1 MHEMGECTKF
11 GEEDLEH
18 AIIED
23 FRARGYEHV
32 KGETIQRDRREVI
45 LFNDLQ
51 TYLRHRYPDI
61 TDGEIRVAATMFR
74 VSDRGDYVSNRE
86 TLQRIREGYSIK
98 REDMKTTLWINL
110 LDFQHPENNIFKI
123 VNQLEIQG
131 PKNDR
136 RPDAIV
142 YVNGIPLVV
151 LEFKSAIREDATI
164 YSAYQQLNIR
174 YIRDIPELFIYNA
187 FTVISDGVNSKA
199 GTVFTDY
206 PDYYSWN
213 RSEAKDPSSD
223 GVNSLRTLI
232 DGMFRKE
239 RLLAII
245 RDFIYFPD
253 DSGSNEKILC
263 RYPQFF
269 AATELLDNIGP
280 HMKPK
285 GDGKGGTYFG
295 TTGCGKSF
303 TMLFLTRLLMRS
315 KEMRNPTIILI
326 TDREDLDN
334 QLSKQFIRSRRFLGD
349 ENVLSMDTGTNL
361 RNKLKDVASGGVYLS
376 TIQKFNEEGSMLSD
390 RSNIIIISDEAHRS
404 QLNMEQADKIIDGK
418 RKHTVGFARILHDS
432 FPNATYVGFSGTPID
447 ETMEVFGDIVD
458 EYTMAES
465 EKDKITSKIVYEGR
479 AAKVALAEDQ
489 MAAIEE
495 YYKDSLDRGANEYQ
509 VEKSKK
515 DLSKLDIIIGNEGR
529 LEKVSDDFI
538 AHYEARVAEG
548 ATVAGKAMFV
558 CANRRIAYDFYQM
571 LKRKRPE
578 WFEVREAD
586 RPPKEGEEKAEPI
599 EMVKLVATR
608 GSNDPADLFEL
619 CGDSA
624 YRSNL
629 QTQFK
634 KIESNFKIAI
644 VVDMWLTGFDV
655 PFLDAMYLDK
665 PIQKHSLIQAISR
678 VNRIYEGKEYG
689 LIVDYLGIKKELD
702 LALNKYARGGI
713 GRGTYPES
721 GEFAKIVKETLSAL
735 DGRFH
740 GLDSSGY
747 YSDDSSKQ
755 IDCLGRAMEF
765 VQQDKEFEH
774 WFMSTVRKLKT
785 AYNNCVY
792 SDDITADER
801 SRIYFYCGVRS
812 MIAKI
817 ISGNAPDTAQMN
829 RKVREMLEKAIQ
841 SDEVSQIGIII
852 DNIETD
858 RIDLLSDEYLERLES
873 IPGSNT
879 KFKLLERLTRMAIGN
894 LRKINKL
901 KADSFSE
908 RFNKIVQKYNDRHMG
923 AEELRQIINSM
934 TDDVV
939 EMLNSE
945 LVSLIRSID
954 KEEKE
959 ADALGLTRQEKA
971 FYDILAHT
979 IEIYQFE
986 FDTAKLPDMARD
998 LKTCT
1003 DEVCSVLDWSSKE
1016 DVKDGL
1022 RMKIAMVMQK
1032 HGFPPIYLNGVYD
1045 EVFKQMENYKR
1056 YSE

>member
-1 MHEMGECTKF
+1 MNGKGSLIGFSED
-11 GEEDLEH
+11 DLEH
-18 AIIED
+18 AIIEE
-23 FRARGYEHV
+23 FKARGYEHV
-32 KGETIQRDRREVI
+32 KGETIQRDHREII
-45 LFNDLQ
+45 LFDDLR
-51 TYLRHRYPDI
+51 TYLRRRYPNI
-61 TDGEIRVAATMFR
+61 TEGEARTAAFMFR

-86 TLQRIREGYSIK
+86 TLHRIREGYSIK
-98 REDMKTTLWINL
+98 REDKKTTLWINL
-110 LDFQHPENNIFKI
+110 LDFEHPENNIFKI

-131 PKNDR
+131 PTIVR

-142 YVNGIPLVV
+142 YINGIPLVV
-151 LEFKSAIREDATI
+151 LEFKSAIREEATI
-164 YSAYQQLNIR
+164 YDAYEQLNIR

-187 FTVISDGVNSKA
+187 FTVISDGVNTKA
-199 GTVFTDY
+199 GTVFTNY
-206 PDYYSWN
+206 SDYYSWN
-213 RSEAKDPSSD
+213 KAEARDPPSD
-223 GVNSLRTLI
+223 GIGSLRTI
-232 DGMFRKE
+232 MDGMFKRE
-239 RLLAII
+239 RILSII

-253 DSGSNEKILC
+253 DSGKNEKILC
-263 RYPQFF
+263 RYPQYF
-269 AATELLDNIGP
+269 AATMLLDNIRN
-280 HMKPK
+280 HMKPE

-303 TMLFLTRLLMRS
+303 AMLFLTRLLMRS
-315 KEMRNPTIILI
+315 KDMSNPTIILI

-334 QLSKQFIRSRRFLGD
+334 QLSKQFVKSRRFLGD
-349 ENVLSMDTGTNL
+349 DNVLSMDSGADL
-361 RNKLKDVASGGVYLS
+361 RGKLKDVASGGVYLS
-376 TIQKFNEEGSMLSD
+376 TIQKFNEEGSMLSN
-390 RSNIIIISDEAHRS
+390 RSNIVIISDEAHRS
-404 QLNMEQADKIIDGK
+404 QLNMEQADRIVKGE
-418 RKHTVGFARILHDS
+418 RKHSVGFARILHDS

-479 AAKVALAEDQ
+479 AAKVTLAGDQ

-495 YYKDSLDRGANEYQ
+495 YYRDAVEKGANEYQ

-515 DLSKLDIIIGNEGR
+515 DLSKLDVIIGNEDR

-538 AHYEARVAEG
+538 SHYEARVEEG

-558 CANRRIAYDFYQM
+558 CANRRIAYDFYLM

-578 WFEVREAD
+578 WFEIRESD
-586 RPPKEGEEKAEPI
+586 RSPKEGEEKAEPI

-608 GSNDPADLFEL
+608 GSNDPAELFEL

-678 VNRIYEGKEYG
+678 VNRIYEGKEFG

-702 LALNKYARGGI
+702 FALNKYARGNS
-713 GRGTYPES
+713 GRKGYPDS
-721 GEFAKIVKETLSAL
+721 GEFVKITKETLSAL
-735 DGRFH
+735 DGRFY
-740 GLDSSGY
+740 GFDSEDYRSENP
-747 YSDDSSKQ
+747 SKQ
-755 IDCLGRAMEF
+755 MSCLGRAMEF

-774 WFMSTVRKLKT
+774 WFMGTVRKLKI

-792 SDDITADER
+792 SDDVTSEER
-801 SRIYFYCGVRS
+801 SRIYFYCGIRS
-812 MIAKI
+812 MVAKLI
-817 ISGNAPDTAQMN
+817 TGEAPDTAQMN
-829 RKVREMLEKAIQ
+829 RKVREMLERAIQ
-841 SDEVSQIGIII
+841 SDEVFQIGIVI
-852 DNIETD
+852 DDVETSK
-858 RIDLLSDEYLERLES
+858 IDLLSNEYLEKLKS
-873 IPGSNT
+873 LPGSNT
-879 KFKLLERLTRMAIGN
+879 KFKLLERLARMVIGE
-894 LRKINKL
+894 LGKTNKL
-901 KADSFSE
+901 RADSFSQ
-908 RFNKIVQKYNDRHMG
+908 RFNKIVQKYNDRHIG
-923 AEELRQIINSM
+923 AEELRQIIDSM

-939 EMLNSE
+939 DLLNSE
-945 LVSLIRSID
+945 LISLIMEID
-954 KEEKE
+954 RDGEE

-971 FYDILAHT
+971 FYDILEHT
-979 IEIYQFE
+979 INEYEFE
-986 FDTAKLPDMARD
+986 FDSAKLPYMAHE

-1003 DEVCSVLDWSSKE
+1003 DKVCSVLDWSSKE
-1016 DVKDGL
+1016 DVRDEL
-1022 RMKIAMVMQK
+1022 RMNIAMIMRK
-1032 HGFPPIYLNGVYD
+1032 YGFPPMYLDGVYD

>member
-1 MHEMGECTKF
+1 MNGMNELAMF
-11 GEEDLEH
+11 GEDGLEH
-18 AIIED
+18 AFIEE
-23 FRARGYEHV
+23 FKARGYEHV

-45 LFNDLQ
+45 LFDDLQ
-51 TYLRHRYPDI
+51 TYLRRKYPDI
-61 TDGEIRVAATMFR
+61 TDGEVRTAAFMFR

-86 TLQRIREGYSIK
+86 TLHRIREGYSIK
-98 REDMKTTLWINL
+98 REDKKTTLWINL

-131 PKNDR
+131 PTITR

-142 YVNGIPLVV
+142 YINGIPLVV
-151 LEFKSAIREDATI
+151 LEFKSAIREEATI
-164 YSAYQQLNIR
+164 FDAYEQLNIR
-174 YIRDIPELFIYNA
+174 YLRDIPELFIYNA

-206 PDYYSWN
+206 PNYYSWN
-213 RSEAKDPSSD
+213 KAEANDPPSD
-223 GVNSLRTLI
+223 GISSLHTI
-232 DGMFRKE
+232 MDGMFRKE

-253 DSGSNEKILC
+253 DSGKNEKILC
-263 RYPQFF
+263 RYPQYF
-269 AATELLDNIGP
+269 AATKLLDNIRN
-280 HMKPK
+280 HMKPE

-303 TMLFLTRLLMRS
+303 AMLFLARLLMRS
-315 KEMRNPTIILI
+315 KNMRNPTVILI

-334 QLSKQFIRSRRFLGD
+334 QLSKQFIKSRRFLGD
-349 ENVLSMDTGTNL
+349 DNVLSMDSGADL
-361 RNKLKDVASGGVYLS
+361 RGKLKDVASGGVYLS
-376 TIQKFNEEGSMLSD
+376 TIQKFNEEGHMLSD
-390 RSNIIIISDEAHRS
+390 RSNIVIISDEAHRS
-404 QLNMEQADKIIDGK
+404 QLNMEQADRIVEGK

-447 ETMEVFGDIVD
+447 ETMEVFGDVVD

-489 MAAIEE
+489 MSAIEE
-495 YYKDSLDRGANEYQ
+495 YYRDAVERGANEYQ

-515 DLSKLDIIIGNEGR
+515 DLSKLDVIIGNEGR

-538 AHYEARVAEG
+538 AHYEARVEEG

-558 CANRRIAYDFYQM
+558 CANRRIAYDFYLI
-571 LKRKRPE
+571 LKRKRPQ
-578 WFEVREAD
+578 WFEIKEAD
-586 RPPKEGEEKAEPI
+586 RPPQEGEEKAEPI

-608 GSNDPADLFEL
+608 GSNDPPELFEL
-619 CGDSA
+619 CGDST

-634 KIESNFKIAI
+634 KVESNFKIAI

-702 LALNKYARGGI
+702 LALNKYARGHAGK
-713 GRGTYPES
+713 GGYPDS
-721 GEFAKIVKETLSAL
+721 SEFVKITKETLSAL

-740 GLDSSGY
+740 SFDSSDY
-747 YSDDSSKQ
+747 YSDDSTKQ
-755 IDCLGRAMEF
+755 MACLGRAMEF

-774 WFMSTVRKLKT
+774 WFMGTVRKLKT

-792 SDDITADER
+792 SDDVTPEER
-801 SRIYFYCGVRS
+801 SRIYFYCGIRS
-812 MIAKI
+812 MVAKLI
-817 ISGNAPDTAQMN
+817 TGEAPDTAQMN

-841 SDEVSQIGIII
+841 SDEVSQIGIVM
-852 DNIETD
+852 DDIETSK
-858 RIDLLSDEYLERLES
+858 IDLLSNEYLEKLKS
-873 IPGSNT
+873 LPGSNT
-879 KFKLLERLTRMAIGN
+879 KFKLLERLARMVIGE
-894 LRKINKL
+894 LGKTNKL

-908 RFNKIVQKYNDRHMG
+908 RFNKIVRKYNDRHMG
-923 AEELRQIINSM
+923 AEELRQIIDSM

-939 EMLNSE
+939 DLLNSE
-945 LVSLIRSID
+945 LISLIMEID
-954 KEEKE
+954 KNDEE
-959 ADALGLTRQEKA
+959 ANALGLTPQEKA
-971 FYDILAHT
+971 FYDILEHI
-979 IEIYQFE
+979 IESFDFE
-986 FDTAKLPDMARD
+986 FDSAKLPDMARD
-998 LKTCT
+998 LKECT
-1003 DEVCSVLDWSSKE
+1003 DKVCSVLDWSSKD
-1016 DVKDGL
+1016 DVKDEL
-1022 RMKIAMVMQK
+1022 RMRIAMVMQK
-1032 HGFPPIYLNGVYD
+1032 HGFPPIYLGGVYD

-1056 YSE
+1056 YSK

>member
-1 MHEMGECTKF
+1 MNEIGDWTKF
-11 GEEDLEH
+11 GEENLEN

-23 FRARGYEHV
+23 FKARGYEHV

-45 LFNDLQ
+45 LFDDLQ
-51 TYLRHRYPDI
+51 TYLRHRCPDI
-61 TDGEIRVAATMFR
+61 TDGEIRTAAFMFR

-86 TLQRIREGYSIK
+86 TLQKIREGYSIK
-98 REDMKTTLWINL
+98 RENEETALWINL

-123 VNQLEIQG
+123 VNQLDIQG
-131 PKNDR
+131 PTIDR

-164 YSAYQQLNIR
+164 YDAYEQLNFR

-199 GTVFTDY
+199 GTVFMDY

-213 RSEAKDPSSD
+213 RAEAKDPPCD
-223 GVNSLRTLI
+223 GIGSLRTLM
-232 DGMFRKE
+232 DGMFRKD

-253 DSGSNEKILC
+253 DSGNNEKILC

-269 AATELLDNIGP
+269 AATELLDNIRP

-303 TMLFLTRLLMRS
+303 TMLFLTRLIMRS
-315 KEMRNPTIILI
+315 KDMRNPTIILI

-349 ENVLSMDTGTNL
+349 ENVLSMDTGTEL
-361 RNKLKDVASGGVYLS
+361 RSKLKDVASGGVYLS

-404 QLNMEQADKIIDGK
+404 QLNMEQADKIVDGK
-418 RKHTVGFARILHDS
+418 RRHTVGFARILHDS

-447 ETMEVFGDIVD
+447 ETMEVFGGIVD

-465 EKDKITSKIVYEGR
+465 EKDRITSKIVYEGR

-495 YYKDSLDRGANEYQ
+495 YYKNSLDRGANEYQ
-509 VEKSKK
+509 IEKSKK
-515 DLSKLDIIIGNEGR
+515 DLLKLDVIIGNEDR

-538 AHYEARVAEG
+538 AHYEARVEEG
-548 ATVAGKAMFV
+548 ATVAGKAMLV
-558 CANRRIAYDFYQM
+558 CANRRIAYDFYQI
-571 LKRKRPE
+571 LKRKRPG
-578 WFEVREAD
+578 WFEIKEAD
-586 RPPKEGEEKAEPI
+586 GPFKEGEEKAEPI

-608 GSNDPADLFEL
+608 GSNDPVDLFEL

-702 LALNKYARGGI
+702 LALNRYVRGNAGRGG
-713 GRGTYPES
+713 YSDS
-721 GEFAKIVKETLSAL
+721 GEFVKIVKDTLSAL

-740 GLDSSGY
+740 GFDL
-747 YSDDSSKQ
+747 SDYFSEDSSKQ
-755 IDCLGRAMEF
+755 MTCLGRAMEF
-765 VQQDKEFEH
+765 VQHDKEFEH
-774 WFMSTVRKLKT
+774 WFMGTVRKLKT

-792 SDDITADER
+792 SDEITTDER
-801 SRIYFYCGVRS
+801 SKIYFYCGVRS
-812 MIAKI
+812 MVAKV
-817 ISGNAPDTAQMN
+817 ISGNAPDTAQIN
-829 RKVREMLEKAIQ
+829 CKVREMLEKAIQ
-841 SDEVSQIGIII
+841 SDEVSQIGIVI
-852 DNIETD
+852 DDIETG

-873 IPGSNT
+873 LPGSNT
-879 KFKLLERLTRMAIGN
+879 KFKLLERLARLAIRRLG
-894 LRKINKL
+894 KTNKL

-908 RFNKIVQKYNDRHMG
+908 RFNKIVDKYNDRHMR
-923 AEELRQIINSM
+923 AEELRQIIDSM
-934 TDDVV
+934 TDDIVDL
-939 EMLNSE
+939 LNSE
-945 LVSLIRSID
+945 LVSLIREID
-954 KEEKE
+954 KEGEE
-959 ADALGLTRQEKA
+959 ANALGLTKQEKA
-971 FYDILAHT
+971 FYDILVH
-979 IEIYQFE
+979 IIDLYDFE
-986 FDTAKLPDMARD
+986 FDSAKLLDMARD

-1003 DEVCSVLDWSSKE
+1003 DEVCSVLDWSSKQ
-1016 DVKDGL
+1016 DVKDEL
-1022 RMKIAMVMQK
+1022 RMRIAMVMQK
-1032 HGFPPIYLNGVYD
+1032 HGFPPIYLSGVYD